1 MQINWFWLV
10 VGLLP
15 YSIKRQRMKNEQS
28 LSVQAFFWRITI
40 RWRQG
45 KCSWIVSVP
54 LITHLMS

>member
-1 MQINWFWLV
+1 MQIGWFWLV

-15 YSIKRQRMKNEQS
+15 YSIKQQRMKDGQV
-28 LSVQAFFWRITI
+28 LSVHACFWRITI

-45 KCSWIVSVP
+45 KCSWVVSVP